1 MIPLIFDN
9 LFRLAVIQRWNEFP
23 KPFDITELDK
33 QGHKAIVAYIFAR
46 IEEAERGKKIDWKYL
61 IEGLIFEAFQ
71 RSVLTDLKPPVF
83 HKLIQTRKREI
94 NEYVLKKFSYLG
106 KFLPNFYKRFWEY
119 LHSEV
124 KPERFI
130 ISGSHFV
137 PTYWEFQF
145 IYPIA
150 KPLYG
155 IDKIKEEIEHTLEDY
170 HHLIGIQRFLLRRK
184 LYGFINLCG
193 QLRFQK
199 RWIAVERIPKTS
211 VMGHMFAVATIVY
224 LLLEYLSEKGWKIS
238 ENTKY
243 GIFFTA
249 LFHDLPEI
257 ITRDIISPLKE
268 VLGKEE
274 IRKLEIEGLEKQL
287 LKLLPDYLRR
297 EMKAILAISDRL
309 DYNEFTNRVVYRNGT
324 FEVVEGDIKPYLGID
339 KGFTVWGDLIK
350 FVDLLSAYYEAYYTV
365 KHGLRNGELEKAME
379 DLEIK
384 IKTHPISNLY
394 EGLGILPEV

>member
-1 MIPLIFDN
+1 MVPSVFDN

-46 IEEAERGKKIDWKYL
+46 IEETERKKRIDWKYL
-61 IEGLIFEAFQ
+61 IEGLIFEALQ

-94 NEYVLKKFSYLG
+94 NDYVIKNFSYF
-106 KFLPNFYKRFWEY
+106 KDFLPNFYKRFEAY
-119 LHSEV
+119 LNSEDSLE
-124 KPERFI
+124 KFI
-130 ISGSHFV
+130 IKGSHFV

-155 IDKIKEEIEHTLEDY
+155 VEKVKEEIEHSLEDY
-170 HHLIGIQRFLLRRK
+170 HHLIGIQRFLLKRK

-211 VMGHMFAVATIVY
+211 VMGHMFTVATLSY
-224 LLLEYLSEKGWKIS
+224 LLLEYLTEKGWEIS
-238 ENTKY
+238 DNTKY
-243 GIFFTA
+243 GTFFTA

-257 ITRDIISPLKE
+257 VTRDIISPLKE

-274 IRKLEIEGLEKQL
+274 IRKLEIEGLENQL

-297 EMKAILAISDRL
+297 EMRAILGISDSL
-309 DYNEFTNRVVYRNGT
+309 EYNEFSDRIIYRNGT
-324 FEVVEGDIKPYLGID
+324 FEVVEKDIKPFLANEE
-339 KGFTVWGDLIK
+339 GFTVWGGLIK
-350 FVDLLSAYYEAYYTV
+350 FVDLLSAYYEAYYTI
-365 KHGLRNGELEKAME
+365 KHGLKNEELERAMA
-379 DLEIK
+379 DLKKELKKNSIMEIFG
-384 IKTHPISNLY
+384 NLVF
-394 EGLGILPEV
+394 LPES